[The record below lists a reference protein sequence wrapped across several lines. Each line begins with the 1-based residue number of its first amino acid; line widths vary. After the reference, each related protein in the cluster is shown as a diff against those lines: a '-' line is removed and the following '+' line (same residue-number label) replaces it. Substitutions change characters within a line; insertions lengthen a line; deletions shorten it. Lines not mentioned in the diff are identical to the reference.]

1 MNLLNTLNRS
11 WDPWK
16 ELQQLQSELG
26 RILPVPGKVG
36 SFAHEAPAVNVWRNE
51 QGAIVTAEIPG
62 LDVEKLDLSVNGD
75 TLTLRGERVPEP
87 LGEKERYHRQ
97 ERVFGKFVR
106 TIQLPFRIDAER
118 TSATYERGVL
128 EVTLHQDA
136 QDRPQRISVKTA
148 SAAQTD

>member
-1 MNLLNTLNRS
+1 MNLFNTLHRS

-26 RILPVPGKVG
+26 RILPVPGKSG
-36 SFAHEAPAVNVWRNE
+36 NFANEAPAVNVWRNE
-51 QGAIVTAEIPG
+51 HGAIVTAEIPG

-75 TLTLRGERVPEP
+75 TLTLRGERTPEQ
-87 LGEKERYHRQ
+87 LGEKERFHRQ

-118 TSATYERGVL
+118 TSASYERGVL
-128 EVTLHQDA
+128 NVFLHQDQ
-136 QDRPQRISVKTA
+136 QDRPQKISVRTA
-148 SAAQTD
+148 GQSN